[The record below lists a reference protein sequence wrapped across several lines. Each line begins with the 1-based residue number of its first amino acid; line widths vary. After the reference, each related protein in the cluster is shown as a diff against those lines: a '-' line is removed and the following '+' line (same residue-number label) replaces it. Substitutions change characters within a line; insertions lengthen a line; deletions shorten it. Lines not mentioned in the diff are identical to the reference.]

1 MRRLMNHSNE
11 RKSDLFL
18 HAQRTRADVLRMIH
32 LAKSSHAGS
41 ALSMIDLLTVLY
53 EKILR
58 VDPSRPDWA
67 ARDRFVLSK
76 GHACAGLYA
85 VLASRG
91 FFPRDWLNDFYRD
104 GARLAGH
111 VTCNGIPGIEV
122 STGALGHGLAIGC
135 GMALVGKRDL
145 QDYRVFVLLSDG
157 ECDEGSVWEAALFA
171 PHHRLDNLVV
181 LIDYNKIQ
189 SLAAVNDVLAL
200 EPFAAKWKA
209 FGWRVQEIDG
219 HNFDQIEA
227 AFNFPPTANEKP
239 NCIIAHTIKGKGVDF
254 MENQV
259 LWHYRFPDDQE
270 LAAALSQL
278 EGRE

>member
-1 MRRLMNHSNE
+1 MNHSNT

-111 VTCNGIPGIEV
+111 VTWNGIPGIEV

-157 ECDEGSVWEAALFA
+157 ECDEGSVWEAALFT

-227 AFNFPPTANEKP
+227 AFDFPPTANEKP

>member
-1 MRRLMNHSNE
+1 MNHSNA

-200 EPFAAKWKA
+200 EPFAAKWRA

>member
-1 MRRLMNHSNE
+1 MRRLMNHSNT

-111 VTCNGIPGIEV
+111 VTWNGIPGIEV

-189 SLAAVNDVLAL
+189 SLAAVSDVLAL

>member
-1 MRRLMNHSNE
+1 MRQLMNHSNA

-111 VTCNGIPGIEV
+111 VTWNGIPGIEV

-189 SLAAVNDVLAL
+189 SLAAVNDVLTL

-270 LAAALSQL
+270 LAEALSQL

>member
-1 MRRLMNHSNE
+1 MNHSNT

-111 VTCNGIPGIEV
+111 VTWNGIPGIEV

-227 AFNFPPTANEKP
+227 AFDFLPTANEKP

>member
-11 RKSDLFL
+11 RKTDLFL

-111 VTCNGIPGIEV
+111 VTWNGIPGIEV

-171 PHHRLDNLVV
+171 PHHRLDNLIAVV
-181 LIDYNKIQ
+181 DYNKIQ
-189 SLAAVNDVLAL
+189 SFGSVKEVLDL
-200 EPFAAKWKA
+200 EPFADKWRA
-209 FGWRVQEIDG
+209 FGWAVREVDG
-219 HNFDQIEA
+219 HDLGQLCDAFAAVPFEA
-227 AFNFPPTANEKP
+227 
-239 NCIIAHTIKGKGVDF
+239 
-254 MENQV
+254 
-259 LWHYRFPDDQE
+259 
-270 LAAALSQL
+270 
-278 EGRE
+278 GRPSAV

>member
-1 MRRLMNHSNE
+1 MSYSNSK
-11 RKSDLFL
+11 KSDLFCQ
-18 HAQRTRADVLRMIH
+18 AQRTRADVLRMIH

-53 EKILR
+53 ERVLR
-58 VDPSRPDWA
+58 IDPSRPDWS
-67 ARDRFVLSK
+67 ARDRFILSK

-91 FFPRDWLNDFYRD
+91 FFPKDWLNDFYRD

-111 VTCNGIPGIEV
+111 VTWNGVPGIEV

-135 GMALVGKRDL
+135 GMALVGKRDA

-157 ECDEGSVWEAALFA
+157 ECDEGSVWESALFA
-171 PHHRLDNLVV
+171 PHHRLDNLIVI
-181 LIDYNKIQ
+181 IDYNKIQ

-200 EPFAAKWKA
+200 EPFAAKWRA
-209 FGWRVQEIDG
+209 FGWSVQEIDG
-219 HNFDQIEA
+219 HDFDQIESA
-227 AFNFPPTANEKP
+227 LNQRPVADGKPT
-239 NCIIAHTIKGKGVDF
+239 CIIADTIKGKGVDF

-259 LWHYRFPDDQE
+259 LWHYRSPNDQE
-270 LAAALSQL
+270 LATALAQL
-278 EGRE
+278 EVRE

>member
-1 MRRLMNHSNE
+1 MRRLMNHSNT

-111 VTCNGIPGIEV
+111 VTWNGIPGIEV

-135 GMALVGKRDL
+135 GMALVGKRNL